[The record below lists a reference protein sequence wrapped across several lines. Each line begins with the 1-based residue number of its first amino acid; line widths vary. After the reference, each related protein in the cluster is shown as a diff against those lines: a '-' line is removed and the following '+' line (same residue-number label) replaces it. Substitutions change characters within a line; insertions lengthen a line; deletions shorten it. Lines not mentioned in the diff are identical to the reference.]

1 METNEIKDFEVLSP
15 DPADFIEDN
24 DEVILDTFPD
34 PAADKAADQSA
45 DQEATPDPAQPVQK
59 KRIETFHLT
68 DDEMINFTL
77 IYTRLLERIVNSLFD
92 LRYKKYMTYREFD
105 DLFFSLKCEMRCA
118 LDDIN
123 EFKKVHDCYYIDK
136 AIERIE
142 LQKKKFN
149 SLFN

>member
-1 METNEIKDFEVLSP
+1 METNETKDFEVLSP
-15 DPADFIEDN
+15 DPADFIEDA

-34 PAADKAADQSA
+34 PAADQSA
-45 DQEATPDPAQPVQK
+45 DQETTPDPAQPVQK
-59 KRIETFHLT
+59 KRIENFHLT

-105 DLFFSLKCEMRCA
+105 DLFFSLKSEMRCA
-118 LDDIN
+118 LEGFN
-123 EFKKVHDCYYIDK
+123 EFKKVYDCYYVDK

-142 LQKKKFN
+142 LQKKKFY